1 MSEEGY
7 LDAELYL
14 PSLEQGRL
22 SWAGRE
28 YLARP
33 ALGPEQ
39 AIDLTV
45 LELDPAAYGRTLYDA
60 LCPPGSPLREGLREA
75 IREAERSERRLRL
88 RLHLSPEL
96 PEWAH
101 SLYWELLVD
110 PDRRLSLSRSPD
122 TAFSRY
128 SPVSRPLGLSV
139 TGRPRLLC
147 VISAP
152 ENIEKYGMAAIDAA
166 EVRRRLEA
174 LLSEL
179 GEEID
184 VSYLDPP
191 ATPAR
196 LRERLVSGGGF
207 HLLHIFGHGVVE
219 KKGISALVL
228 EDDRR
233 QVRFVDEELLA
244 ETFLG
249 ERELRLVT
257 LIACHGGAASSSD
270 SWSGLDGRLVQRGIP
285 AVIGMRRAVSV
296 EKAHLFTT
304 HLYRQIV
311 ATRRID
317 AAVNEA
323 RHQLYLEE
331 EPHGLEWS
339 SPILFQRL
347 HDGQLWRLPGEEED
361 EVQPVEPAV
370 PWVSLSWRRLLRLV
384 VWLPALAWLLFV
396 ALRFVP
402 SNAALAVLDL
412 ELSRLSFR
420 LAEASSVIERIE
432 LLELAA
438 AGLGRLDLPE
448 FLATPE
454 ASPASAASTPN
465 RPGFLLAGGPEATI
479 TLQSPPQAA
488 RTRIAFEAQGEG
500 AFRFSITDSPA
511 KPRVAFLGDVRFKR
525 LDRRAAEQIRF
536 EHPDSIV
543 LEPAGGALE
552 LDLSFAL
559 LKGQRLSPS
568 IAIDRLDLIA
578 IEERH
583 EPGAT
588 LFRQI
593 SAIRRGEL
601 RFAANGGH
609 RKLGPHDVVRLD
621 SVAGALTDLRFT
633 QGGIHCG
640 FRGRLYGLEIRPDGG
655 KPFRPAPAWL
665 DLWLAAGTQHAIARA
680 LASLALATLF
690 ASIVTLRPFP
700 RRTPR
705 PKEALLNRSRF

>member
-7 LDAELYL
+7 LDVELYL

-33 ALGPEQ
+33 VLGPEQ

-60 LCPPGSPLREGLREA
+60 LCPPGSALREGLREA

-88 RLHLSPEL
+88 RFHLSPDL

-101 SLYWELLVD
+101 GLYWELLVD
-110 PDRRLSLSRSPD
+110 PDRRLALARSPD

-128 SPVSRPLGLSV
+128 SPIARPLGRSV

-152 ENIEKYGMAAIDAA
+152 ENIETYQMARIDER
-166 EVRRRLEA
+166 EVRGRLETLFA
-174 LLSEL
+174 SL
-179 GEEID
+179 GDEIE
-184 VSYLDPP
+184 VSYLEPP

-219 KKGISALVL
+219 KRGISALVL

-233 QVRFVDEELLA
+233 QVRHVAEDLLA

-257 LIACHGGAASSSD
+257 LIACHGGASSSVD
-270 SWSGLDGRLVQRGIP
+270 AWSGLAGRLVQRGIP

-331 EPHGLEWS
+331 EPRGLEWS
-339 SPILFQRL
+339 SPILYQRL
-347 HDGQLWRLPGEEED
+347 SDGQLWNLPVEAGEE
-361 EVQPVEPAV
+361 PAPDTAA
-370 PWVSLSWRRLLRLV
+370 PWVGWAPRRLRRPV

-402 SNAALAVLDL
+402 SKAAEAVLDL

-432 LLELAA
+432 LRELAA
-438 AGLGRLDLPE
+438 AGLGRLDLPG
-448 FLATPE
+448 FLAASE
-454 ASPASAASTPN
+454 ASPAGAASTPH
-465 RPGFLLAGGPEATI
+465 RPGFLLAGGPGATI
-479 TLQSPPQAA
+479 TLRSPPQAA

-511 KPRVAFLGDVRFKR
+511 KPRVAFEGDVLFKR
-525 LDRRAAEQIRF
+525 LDRRAEQVRF
-536 EHPDSIV
+536 DHPDSIE

-552 LDLSFAL
+552 LDLAFARL
-559 LKGQRLSPS
+559 PGQRLSAS
-568 IAIDRLDLIA
+568 IAIDRLDLA
-578 IEERH
+578 SIEERH
-583 EPGAT
+583 DPTAT
-588 LFRQI
+588 LFRQV

-601 RFAANGGH
+601 RFTANGG
-609 RKLGPHDVVRLD
+609 RRTLGPHDVVQLD

-633 QGGIHCG
+633 EGGIHCG
-640 FRGRLYGLEIRPDGG
+640 FRGRLSGLEIRPEGG
-655 KPFRPAPAWL
+655 KPFRPAPVQL
-665 DLWLAAGTQHAIARA
+665 DLWLAAGTQDAIARA
-680 LASLALATLF
+680 LAVVALATLL
-690 ASIVTLRPFP
+690 ASIVILRPFP

-705 PKEALLNRSRF
+705 PKVAFSNRSRS